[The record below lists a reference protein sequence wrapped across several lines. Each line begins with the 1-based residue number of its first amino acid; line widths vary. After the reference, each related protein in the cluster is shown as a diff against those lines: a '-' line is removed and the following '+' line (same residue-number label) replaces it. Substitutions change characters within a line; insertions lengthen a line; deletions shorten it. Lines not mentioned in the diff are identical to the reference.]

1 MRTTKFTLQGKT
13 YHLCLNAAALFAIYD
28 RFPEAEGM
36 LEPITASG
44 KRGFEAVC
52 AYLAILATHGE
63 LVRRFEGYDKGEM
76 PTEGYFREM
85 LSPLDDVAA
94 RAAIRRAIDI
104 GFGREVK
111 DTENQHEDGA
121 VDLGLQE
128 LNSKKAPPA
137 SHGRNI
143 LTMLRTLLG

>member
-1 MRTTKFTLQGKT
+1 MKMTKFTLQGKT
-13 YHLCLNAAALFAIYD
+13 YYLCLNAAALFAIYD
-28 RFPEAEGM
+28 RFPEAESAA
-36 LEPITASG
+36 EPLSAPG

-52 AYLAILATHGE
+52 AYLAILGTQGE

-76 PTEGYFREM
+76 PTEGYFRTM

-94 RAAIRRAIDI
+94 RAAIRRAIDL
-104 GFGREVK
+104 GFGREIE
-111 DTENQHEDGA
+111 DEETQHEDGA

-128 LNSKKAPPA
+128 LNAKKATPA

-143 LTMLRTLLG
+143 WNLLRRSLG

>member
-1 MRTTKFTLQGKT
+1 MKTTEFTLQGKT
-13 YHLCLNAAALFAIYD
+13 YYLCLNAAALFAIYD
-28 RFPEAEGM
+28 RFPEAESAA
-36 LEPITASG
+36 EPLSAPG

-85 LSPLDDVAA
+85 LSPMDDVAA
-94 RAAIRRAIDI
+94 RAAIRRAIAL
-104 GFGREVK
+104 GFGREVADEEK
-111 DTENQHEDGA
+111 QHEDGA

-128 LNSKKAPPA
+128 LNAKKAPPA
-137 SHGRNI
+137 SHGLNI

>member
-1 MRTTKFTLQGKT
+1 MRTTTFTLHGKT

-28 RFPEAEGM
+28 RFPEAESIA
-36 LEPITASG
+36 EPLAVAG

-52 AYLAILATHGE
+52 AYLSILGTQGE

-76 PTEGYFREM
+76 PTEGYFRAM
-85 LSPLDDVAA
+85 LSPLDDVTA
-94 RAAIRRAIDI
+94 RAAIRRAI
-104 GFGREVK
+104 
-111 DTENQHEDGA
+111 
-121 VDLGLQE
+121 DLGLQE

-137 SHGRNI
+137 SHGLNI

>member
-1 MRTTKFTLQGKT
+1 MKTTTFTLHGKT

-28 RFPEAEGM
+28 RFPEGVSVS
-36 LEPITASG
+36 EPISVAG

-52 AYLAILATHGE
+52 AYLAILGTQGE

-76 PTEGYFREM
+76 PTEGYFRIM
-85 LSPLDDVAA
+85 LSPSDEVAA
-94 RAAIRRAIDI
+94 RIALRRAIDI
-104 GFGREVK
+104 GFGRDVE

>member
-1 MRTTKFTLQGKT
+1 MKKTKFTLQGKT
-13 YHLCLNAAALFAIYD
+13 YYLCLNAAALFAIYD
-28 RFPEAEGM
+28 RFPEAESAA
-36 LEPITASG
+36 EPLSASG

-52 AYLAILATHGE
+52 AYLAILGTQGE

-76 PTEGYFREM
+76 PTEGYFRTM

-94 RAAIRRAIDI
+94 RAAIRRAIDL
-104 GFGREVK
+104 GFGREIE
-111 DTENQHEDGA
+111 DEENQHEDGA

-128 LNSKKAPPA
+128 LNAKKAPPA
-137 SHGRNI
+137 SHGRNL

>member
-1 MRTTKFTLQGKT
+1 MKTTEFTLQGKT

-28 RFPEAEGM
+28 RFPEAESAA
-36 LEPITASG
+36 EPLSATG

-52 AYLAILATHGE
+52 AYLAILGTQGE

-76 PTEGYFREM
+76 PTEGYFRIM
-85 LSPLDDVAA
+85 LSPSDEVAA
-94 RAAIRRAIDI
+94 RIALHRAIDI

>member
-1 MRTTKFTLQGKT
+1 MKTTEFTLQGKT
-13 YHLCLNAAALFAIYD
+13 YHLCLNAAALFTIYD
-28 RFPEAEGM
+28 RFPEAESAV
-36 LEPITASG
+36 EPIFAPG

-52 AYLAILATHGE
+52 AYLAILGTQGE

-76 PTEGYFREM
+76 PTEGYFRIM
-85 LSPLDDVAA
+85 LSPSDEVAA
-94 RAAIRRAIDI
+94 RIALHRAIDI

>member
-1 MRTTKFTLQGKT
+1 MKTTEFTLQGKT

-28 RFPEAEGM
+28 RFPEAESAA
-36 LEPITASG
+36 EPLSAPG

-85 LSPLDDVAA
+85 LSPMDDVAA
-94 RAAIRRAIDI
+94 RAAIRRAIAL
-104 GFGREVK
+104 GFGREVA
-111 DTENQHEDGA
+111 DEETQHEDGA

-128 LNSKKAPPA
+128 LNAKNAPPA
-137 SHGRNI
+137 SHGLNI